1 MDRVTSHISG
11 WFFFDPVAHF
21 PLYISIILL
30 VSWGPPARHWEAYIR
45 PSEDVTATGHS
56 SKRTSPNLNRRSQ
69 FLRSSWKQQVWP
81 ATGVSA
87 CLRLSTSSAV
97 LQHGHVSAGV
107 SSRSG
112 CCDGWRHPGSSH
124 PRQSGQG
131 WPPARI
137 WGEDGWQPAG
147 DGENLK
153 KSPILFHFT
162 KPHLRKLCNWFDL
175 VWLLF

>member
-1 MDRVTSHISG
+1 MDQVRSHISG
-11 WFFFDPVAHF
+11 RFFFYPVVHF
-21 PLYISIILL
+21 TFYISIILL

-69 FLRSSWKQQVWP
+69 FLISSWKQQVWP

-87 CLRLSTSSAV
+87 CLRLSTTSAV
-97 LQHGHVSAGV
+97 PQHGHVGAGV
-107 SSRSG
+107 ASGSG

-137 WGEDGWQPAG
+137 RGEDGRQPAG

-153 KSPILFHFT
+153 KSRSFSFHQTSFT
-162 KPHLRKLCNWFDL
+162 
-175 VWLLF
+175 